1 MNSTLRDKST
11 LFYSLQIE
19 SEKVVKELNRVK
31 AEISETISQKQLLK
45 EANIR
50 LTSQLEATVED
61 SNVSLRTEVYIV
73 LTKCFIVG
81 IIKLY
86 IIFVIIKFRKGN
98 ALIILPLH
106 KFVLLKIN
114 FKLIYIVLNLFIK
127 MLVSLF

>member
-86 IIFVIIKFRKGN
+86 IIFVIIKFRTGN

-106 KFVLLKIN
+106 
-114 FKLIYIVLNLFIK
+114 
-127 MLVSLF
+127 